1 MRLLICRGIATNNA
15 LSFMVPKFLICA
27 RAVKEALRIAR
38 ASGVDLSQW
47 RSVITFISARFGSL
61 SDLEKEEMSDHRPK
75 DACLA
80 LRRNG

>member
-1 MRLLICRGIATNNA
+1 MICRGIATNNA
-15 LSFMVPKFLICA
+15 LSFMISKFLTCA
-27 RAVKEALRIAR
+27 RVVKEALRIAR
-38 ASGVDLSQW
+38 ASGVDSSQW

-80 LRRNG
+80 LRCNG